1 MSKMKKSPFKLLICV
16 VDQDKADLALKIIK
30 NAKEGFNLTTFVQA
44 EERSRSFDLMALNRH
59 DCAMITGLVR
69 ADNATR
75 TLQGLDLVLCP
86 DDDRSYGIAMTVN
99 LSSMSREML
108 NYFVK
113 RQKEA
118 V

>member
-1 MSKMKKSPFKLLICV
+1 MSKMKKSPFKMLICV
-16 VDQDKADLALKIIK
+16 VEQDKADLALKILK

-44 EERSRSFDLMALNRH
+44 EEHSRTFDLMALNRR

-69 ADNATR
+69 TDNATR

-86 DDDRSYGIAMTVN
+86 DNDRSYGLAMTVP

-108 NYFVK
+108 NYFLR
-113 RQKEA
+113 RQKEG

>member
-1 MSKMKKSPFKLLICV
+1 MSKMKKSPFKLLICI
-16 VDQDKADLALKIIK
+16 VDQDKAELALKILK
-30 NAKEGFNLTTFVQA
+30 NAKEGFNLTSFVQS
-44 EERSRSFDLMALNRH
+44 EDGSRAFDLMALNRR

-69 ADNATR
+69 TENATR

-86 DDDRSYGIAMTVN
+86 DEDRSYGIAMTVP

-108 NYFVK
+108 NYFLR
-113 RQKEA
+113 RQKEG